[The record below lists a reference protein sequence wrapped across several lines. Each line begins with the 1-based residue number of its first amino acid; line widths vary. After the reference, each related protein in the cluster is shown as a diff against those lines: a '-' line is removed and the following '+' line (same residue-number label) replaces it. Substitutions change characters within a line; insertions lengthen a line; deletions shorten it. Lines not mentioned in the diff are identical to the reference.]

1 MSRPR
6 TTRIPTGDRA
16 DRKRAAI
23 VAAARAVFVRDG
35 FEAGMDLIAAEAG
48 VSKVTVYNHFGSKEA
63 LFLAVVTDA
72 LEHALGAAVAGT
84 QARLDSSEDLRESL
98 IWTARAW
105 VNGMTE
111 PDVVALR
118 NLVVSEVRR
127 FPELGA
133 AWQQAGPLRAQP
145 ALVATFQ
152 RLIDTG
158 QLVMPDIDLAC
169 IQLYALV
176 LYPHLVH
183 SAYGQALSAPTTDDL
198 ITTGVDMFL
207 AYYAYRPRR
216 SGNIR
221 VTGRISSQ
229 SKDGDDGA

>member
-1 MSRPR
+1 MSQPR
-6 TTRIPTGDRA
+6 TTRIPAGERA
-16 DRKRAAI
+16 DRKRQAI
-23 VAAARAVFVRDG
+23 VAAARTVFIRDG

-72 LEHALGAAVAGT
+72 LEYALGTAVAGT

-98 IWTARAW
+98 IWTAEAW
-105 VNGMTE
+105 VHGMTE

-118 NLVVSEVRR
+118 TLVVSEVRR

-133 AWQQAGPLRAQP
+133 AWQQAGPGRAQP

-152 RLIDTG
+152 RLIGTG
-158 QLVMPDIDLAC
+158 RLTMPDIELAC

-183 SAYGQALSAPTTDDL
+183 SAYGQRLSPSMTRGL
-198 ITTGVDMFL
+198 ITCGVDMFL
-207 AYYAYRPRR
+207 AHYGYQPD
-216 SGNIR
+216 
-221 VTGRISSQ
+221 TMSS
-229 SKDGDDGA
+229 